1 MHIVKIKKNQE
12 MSQKSNSL
20 DLNRRIL
27 NVSSTESVLETVA
40 PLKKFVSTVEKRPLN
55 AFAALRD
62 TTPSTS
68 KPVQFKKTKK
78 ICKNTVQLE
87 KPEGYFKR
95 PDGTLYYHC
104 NGKIFER
111 GSITAP
117 P

>member
-1 MHIVKIKKNQE
+1 

-40 PLKKFVSTVEKRPLN
+40 PLKKFVSIVEKRPLN